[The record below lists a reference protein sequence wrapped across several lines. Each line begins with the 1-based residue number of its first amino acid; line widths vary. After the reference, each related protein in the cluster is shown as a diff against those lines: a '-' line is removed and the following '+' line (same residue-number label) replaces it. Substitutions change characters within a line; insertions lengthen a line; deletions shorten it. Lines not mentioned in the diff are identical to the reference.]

1 MYYAQKG
8 VFTYGVSYWSGVM
21 IANLG
26 ASIALTFG
34 ATVGIGVVLI
44 LSLGVDYLLYKIG
57 EYGDE
62 LYEKHKASIF
72 G

>member
-1 MYYAQKG
+1 
-8 VFTYGVSYWSGVM
+8 M

-26 ASIALTFG
+26 VSIALTFG
-34 ATVGIGVVLI
+34 ATVGIGVVLM
-44 LSLGVDYLLYKIG
+44 LSLGVGYLLYKIV